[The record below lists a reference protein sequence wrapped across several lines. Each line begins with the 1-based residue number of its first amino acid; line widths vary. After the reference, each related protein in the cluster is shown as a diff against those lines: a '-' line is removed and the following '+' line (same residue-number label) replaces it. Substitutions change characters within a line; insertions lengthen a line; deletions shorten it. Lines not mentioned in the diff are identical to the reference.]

1 MFSLMT
7 FFRNL
12 LILFFFVTIDS
23 IWLGILIKIICC
35 NLYNHGFM
43 DVDAI
48 HQTSRGWGLGV
59 GLMWTPADKGE
70 GQHQNLANSC
80 GCLLLIS
87 PIYIL

>member
-35 NLYNHGFM
+35 NLYNHGFY
-43 DVDAI
+43 
-48 HQTSRGWGLGV
+48 G
-59 GLMWTPADKGE
+59 
-70 GQHQNLANSC
+70 C
-80 GCLLLIS
+80 GCHSPNIQGMGPNKLNYLSNIEKLEICKKILPQKRSLIIMS
-87 PIYIL
+87 T